1 MTLYL
6 SGTVADQQEVWAL
19 DAPTMGIGRSSRNA
33 IQLADGT
40 VSKEHAEISRQG
52 DRWFLRDLG
61 SRNGTRVNGVEARA
75 ALPIVAGDRVE
86 VGHVALTVTDGT
98 PPKNVQYNEA
108 TVLSSSL
115 RVKLNQVFERQTR
128 SGASAAHVIH
138 LLAEAGQMLVLP
150 RPLQETADQILLF
163 VEKAIPASRHV
174 LLLRGAP
181 DADPVQ
187 IAGRARGGASNQP
200 LAMSRS
206 IMRTVMDECTSV
218 LTGDAST
225 DPRFRAQQSIVAQMV
240 HSAMAVP
247 LFDNEK
253 VLGLIYVD
261 SQDPRVSFNQEQLE
275 VLTLLA
281 NMAAVKISNARLLEA
296 EQGRARM
303 AQELATAAEI
313 QRGLL
318 PVAPPRVTGVHFD
331 AFLETCYEVGGDL
344 YDFHVR
350 DDGRVMFVLG
360 DVSGKGMGA
369 SLLMSSFLASARV
382 LYDTCSDIGDLARRL
397 GSIMSRSSDGGRFVT
412 GFVGCLD
419 PATGALDYVNAG
431 HPAACLVDGG
441 ELRELESN
449 GVPFGILPDFK
460 FETASTQLRPGEL
473 LAVFSDGIPEALH
486 AGEFYDD
493 ERLRRVL
500 VENGRA
506 PDLKNVREAVLRS
519 VRAFVG
525 DDPRTDD
532 ITLLL
537 LRREGGPPGI
547 TPPASDPPSQA

>member
-19 DAPTMGIGRSSRNA
+19 DAPTMGIGRSSRNP

-40 VSKEHAEISRQG
+40 VSKEHAEISHQG
-52 DRWFLRDLG
+52 DRWFIRDLG

-75 ALPIVAGDRVE
+75 PLPLTAGDRVE
-86 VGHVALTVTDGT
+86 VGHVALSVTDGA

-128 SGASAAHVIH
+128 SGATAAHVIH

-163 VEKAIPASRHV
+163 VEKAIPASCHV
-174 LLLRGAP
+174 LLLRSSAES
-181 DADPVQ
+181 DPVQ
-187 IAGRARGGASNQP
+187 VAARARGGASSQP
-200 LAMSRS
+200 LALSRS

-296 EQGRARM
+296 EQARARM
-303 AQELATAAEI
+303 AQELSTAAEI

-318 PVAPPRVTGVHFD
+318 PVEPPRVTGLQCD

-350 DDGRVMFVLG
+350 DDGRVVFVLG

-382 LYDTCSDIGDLARRL
+382 LYDTCSDMGDLARRL
-397 GSIMSRSSDGGRFVT
+397 GAIMFRSSDAGRFVS
-412 GFVGCLD
+412 GFVGCVD
-419 PATGALDYVNAG
+419 PGTGALDYVNAG
-431 HPAACLVDGG
+431 HPAPCLVNGS
-441 ELRELESN
+441 EMRALESN

-460 FETASTQLRPGEL
+460 FDALSTRMAPGEL

-493 ERLRRVL
+493 ERLRAVL
-500 VENGRA
+500 REHCGA
-506 PDLKNVREAVLRS
+506 PELKTVREALLRS

-525 DDPRTDD
+525 EDPRTDD

-537 LRREGGPPGI
+537 LRRDAPGAPPRSSS
-547 TPPASDPPSQA
+547 ADPPSQA